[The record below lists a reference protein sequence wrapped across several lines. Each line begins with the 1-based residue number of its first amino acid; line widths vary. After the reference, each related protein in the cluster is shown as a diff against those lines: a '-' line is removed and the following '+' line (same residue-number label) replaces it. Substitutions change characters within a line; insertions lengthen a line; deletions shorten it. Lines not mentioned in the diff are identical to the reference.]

1 MKSSVPSVRRCRD
14 SSCRGGVSD
23 SPVNFVT
30 LPTLGAVSIAVT
42 VSGQSGNSGL
52 CGLCGLCWRLVT
64 VGLSHTLSG
73 RRFRKRA
80 LCASLGGRG

>member
-1 MKSSVPSVRRCRD
+1 MKSSVPSVRRCCD

-23 SPVNFVT
+23 SPINFVT
-30 LPTLGAVSIAVT
+30 LPTLGAVSNAVT

-52 CGLCGLCWRLVT
+52 CGRLIA

-73 RRFRKRA
+73 WRFRKRP